1 MKRRNKQFVCL
12 SGAERTRPRRPCP
25 GDEGYALIILLMLAT
40 VMLIALTAALPS
52 VYTQGQRER
61 EEELIFRG
69 NEYARA
75 IAMFRRQFQ
84 RFPTEVKELKETNGM
99 RFLRREYKDP
109 MTKSGKWRFIH
120 ADASGTPI
128 DSRTITRPRPRSPL
142 GGEGSSRDRPSIFSD
157 EREKESKDQEPPASD
172 ENEKEKSSFFGDG
185 KELKGAFI
193 IGVASMSN
201 KNSIRVYNNKTRYSD
216 WEFLGIEMGGGG
228 TIPGMGG
235 GVPGGAQQGGR
246 GPGLGGRSGFPG
258 IPPMKNNP

>member
-1 MKRRNKQFVCL
+1 MKQRNKLFAFP
-12 SGAERTRPRRPCP
+12 SGAEQDRPRGLRL
-25 GDEGYALIILLMLAT
+25 GDDGYALIILLMLAT

-52 VYTQGQRER
+52 VLTQGQREK

-75 IAMFRRQFQ
+75 IATFRRQFQ
-84 RFPTEVKELKETNGM
+84 RFPTDVKELLETNGM

-109 MTKSGKWRFIH
+109 MTKGGKWRFIH

-128 DSRTITRPRPRSPL
+128 DSRTFVRPRPTSPL
-142 GGEGSSRDRPSIFSD
+142 GSDGASSDRKSIFSD
-157 EREKESKDQEPPASD
+157 EREKERKDPEPTAG
-172 ENEKEKSSFFGDG
+172 EEEQKEKSSFFGDG
-185 KELKGAFI
+185 KDMKGAFI
-193 IGVASMSN
+193 IGVASTSN

-228 TIPGMGG
+228 MVPGMGG
-235 GVPGGAQQGGR
+235 GIPGGGQPGGR

-258 IPPMKNNP
+258 VPPMKPNP